1 MVFSTT
7 REREVVCG
15 RRRRSRSS
23 SCGVC
28 PTCPA
33 TDWEGWLW
41 SICNSVCC
49 APVARRKI
57 GRGWIWPEPNEATSP
72 NLFQGEKVFSFPNK
86 AKVRKQIL
94 SLPMPIFTGCV
105 NFYDTSW
112 FGLPSQVCK
121 SGAFT
126 VMPDQ
131 LSAVEVTSVKA
142 PPPYQA
148 CVHGMCMA
156 YFTQTSTKYNPVLNY
171 RIYSGVPDS
180 SCFPLRV
187 VALVIWT
194 DCNNYF

>member
-1 MVFSTT
+1 MLSPPHFATLYSLILHLT
-7 REREVVCG
+7 RLENWAHTISVVIMTGSPKPREYG
-15 RRRRSRSS
+15 NP
-23 SCGVC
+23 GM
-28 PTCPA
+28 A
-33 TDWEGWLW
+33 
-41 SICNSVCC
+41 
-49 APVARRKI
+49 
-57 GRGWIWPEPNEATSP
+57 
-72 NLFQGEKVFSFPNK
+72 
-86 AKVRKQIL
+86 
-94 SLPMPIFTGCV
+94 IFTGCV